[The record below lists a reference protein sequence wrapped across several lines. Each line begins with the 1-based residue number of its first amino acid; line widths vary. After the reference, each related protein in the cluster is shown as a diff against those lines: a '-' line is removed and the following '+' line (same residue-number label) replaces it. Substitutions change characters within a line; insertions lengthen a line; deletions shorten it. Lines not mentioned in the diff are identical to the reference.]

1 MKEMRVPRFGI
12 RTGLVWNSFLE
23 VVKMLYGIGMF
34 RRRVLTAT
42 VTNRNVP
49 RRIASSMSRYAT
61 S

>member
-1 MKEMRVPRFGI
+1 MKEMRVPIFEI
-12 RTGLVWNSFLE
+12 RVFVWNSFLE

-42 VTNRNVP
+42 VTKRNVA
-49 RRIASSMSRYAT
+49 RRMASSMSRYAT